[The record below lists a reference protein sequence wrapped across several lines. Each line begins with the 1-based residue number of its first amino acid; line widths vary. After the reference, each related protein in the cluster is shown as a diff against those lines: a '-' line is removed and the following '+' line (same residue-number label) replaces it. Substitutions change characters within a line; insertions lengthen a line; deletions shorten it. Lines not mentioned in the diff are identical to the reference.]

1 MKKWELL
8 QLTSTNSESE
18 EEQGNY
24 WDKAQKLLKTMRI
37 GLLNMNFLVCECK
50 LQGFGYKGPVR

>member
-37 GLLNMNFLVCECK
+37 RVIECEFLGL
-50 LQGFGYKGPVR
+50 